1 MQKANYSALIVSL
14 FLDNPDCYNS
24 GVLVL
29 FKRLRAN
36 LPSQEFQAV
45 VQSAKNHL
53 RNVDHDIEHEFFLL
67 LLENDI
73 TECLRGTRRLDPRIA
88 ADYLERVGIK
98 DYPKRVGEE
107 PDHSQ
112 VFCEWF
118 YALPSSTQQQVW
130 DAVGVFPYG

>member
-29 FKRLRAN
+29 FRRLRAS

-45 VQSAKNHL
+45 VQSAQEHL

-73 TECLRGTRRLDPRIA
+73 TECLRGTRRFEPSIA
-88 ADYLERVGIK
+88 AAYLEQVGFK
-98 DYPKRVGEE
+98 PDYSMDFCQWFFEVLPK
-107 PDHSQ
+107 
-112 VFCEWF
+112 
-118 YALPSSTQQQVW
+118 STQQQVW
-130 DAVGVFPYG
+130 DAVGYYPYG